1 MNRSAVAVRQ
11 FFRALVRSLPLLCFA
26 LASTPS
32 SRAAPRDFSVPAQ
45 SAAQALLAFSAQA
58 EVEVL
63 FAFDEL
69 DRVAARAVSGRL
81 EPEAALAQLLEGT
94 GFIARRNR
102 DGKFLVRARPATGAV
117 HGRILLPDGRG
128 IAGIAVRLLGTA
140 QSTATDRDGEF
151 AFGAVPA
158 GRWRLHVASEG
169 FQPVE
174 LVDLTVEPH
183 RVLTLAPV
191 RLRPGSDVTVLAPYT
206 VNAESSSLRT
216 SRNPV
221 LIARRAAGNL
231 DLPRTV
237 DDALPFAVYSRDQ
250 IVRSGAVNLNQFLS
264 RELLDSDAAA
274 SPAESSTETSL
285 VKTGSSNLQLR
296 GFEGDETII
305 FVNGRR
311 LPETVQEI
319 SGRLGAPDVNIVPL
333 SLIEQV
339 EVLPVSAAALYGGNA
354 VGGVIN
360 LVLRPEFNATEVH
373 TSYTDT
379 LAGYDAPETTVALL
393 HGRTLLDGRLRVR
406 LNATFSRNLPP
417 TEAELG
423 LIAARPA
430 DPVSDQI
437 FRATPNVRSLDGVPL
452 LPGGVSRFTSVATGA
467 NGLGGLA
474 AFAGRDGV
482 RSTEL
487 FRTPGGFSSSPA
499 TRDYAYGRRQD
510 RATWF
515 GSLNYDLTP
524 RVQLGLDGSYSAT
537 QLDRGYNVFSQ
548 DLRLPAASPFN
559 PFGRDVGVSLNEIPR
574 ALGPDYTRVRQEAY
588 SVLAGA
594 LIRLPADWRLAADVQ
609 YAHSITRLRGLV
621 EVDANAWQRL
631 VDEGRY
637 NPLRDT
643 QVSDAPAAFY
653 NEALVFYGGRG
664 QTVKF
669 SDYDALDTALRATNQ
684 DLSLPTGRA
693 VVNAGVDYRRNHR
706 ASYVDYRRYGNGS
719 IVGDTQTWGARS
731 IERYSAFGELQA
743 PVLPPALLPRW
754 LTSLE
759 ADLAARYI
767 ASNNS
772 QESYVAP
779 TLALKA
785 EFAGGLAL
793 RGSFSTS
800 SRFPT
805 PGMSRQIVAPG
816 GGSGGSEG
824 TYVFD
829 PVLRQGYLVSASQP
843 IDPALKTEDAVTQTV
858 GLLYQRG
865 RTRRLRL
872 ALDFVDTRKT
882 NELFALDA
890 QGAVNLERVFPNR
903 VRRDTSGR
911 ITQVFGGIINA
922 ASRHSQNW
930 NLSTDASFTGVAG
943 GTLDL
948 YSRWVYFQRYARQ
961 LLPGDPVVDQ
971 LNRPD
976 GSMSNVHLLRH
987 RLNFGASWNRP
998 TWGFG
1003 ADGHYFGSRRL
1014 PDFEWESQGSDRIA
1028 DTWQA
1033 DVYVQGDLARWLP
1046 WASARHGL
1054 RAQLRVN
1061 NVFGT
1066 AFPHYANDR
1075 SGAGVQPYGDW
1086 RGRTVAL
1093 SLTATF

>member
-1 MNRSAVAVRQ
+1 MNRFAVAVRQ
-11 FFRALVRSLPLLCFA
+11 FFRVLVRALPLLCFA
-26 LASTPS
+26 LASNPS
-32 SRAAPRDFSVPAQ
+32 SRAAPRDFSLPAQ

-69 DRVAARAVSGRL
+69 DRVAAHAVSGRL

-94 GFIARRNR
+94 GFVGRRNR
-102 DGKFLVRARPATGAV
+102 AGKFLVRAAPATGAV

-140 QSTATDRDGEF
+140 KATATDRDGEF
-151 AFGAVPA
+151 NFDAVPA
-158 GRWRLHVASEG
+158 GSWRLHVASDG

-191 RLRPGSDVTVLAPYT
+191 RLRLGSDVTVLAPYT
-206 VNAESSSLRT
+206 VNAESNSLRT

-237 DDALPFAVYSRDQ
+237 DDALPFAVYNRDQ

-285 VKTGSSNLQLR
+285 VTTGSSNLQLR
-296 GFEGDETII
+296 GFERDETII
-305 FVNGRR
+305 FINGRR
-311 LPETVQEI
+311 LPETIQDV

-360 LVLRPEFNATEVH
+360 LVLRPEFNSTEVH
-373 TSYTDT
+373 TSYTNT
-379 LAGYDAPETTVALL
+379 LAGYDAPEKTVALL

-423 LIAARPA
+423 LIAARPVDTA
-430 DPVSDQI
+430 SDQI
-437 FRATPNVRSLDGVPL
+437 FRATPNVRSLDGAPV
-452 LPGGVSRFTSVATGA
+452 LPGGSSRFTSVAPGA
-467 NGLGGLA
+467 DGLGGLA

-482 RSTEL
+482 RSTAL

-548 DLRLPAASPFN
+548 DLRLPATSPFN
-559 PFGRDVGVSLNEIPR
+559 PFGREVAVSLNEIPR

-594 LIRLPADWRLAADVQ
+594 LIRLPAEWRVATDLQFARSV
-609 YAHSITRLRGLV
+609 TRLRGIV
-621 EVDANAWQRL
+621 EVDPTAWQRL
-631 VDEGRY
+631 VDQGRY

-643 QVSDAPAAFY
+643 QTTDAPAAFY
-653 NEALVFYGGRG
+653 DEALVFYGGRG
-664 QTVKF
+664 QTVTF
-669 SDYDALDTALRATNQ
+669 SDYDALDAAVRATNQ
-684 DLSLPTGRA
+684 DITLPTGRA

-706 ASYVDYRRYGNGS
+706 ASYVDYRRYGNGG

-731 IERYSAFGELQA
+731 IERYSGFGELQA
-743 PVLPPALLPRW
+743 PLLPSAWLPRW
-754 LTSLE
+754 LASLE
-759 ADLAARYI
+759 ADVAARYI
-767 ASNNS
+767 ASNNAS
-772 QESYVAP
+772 EAYVAP

-785 EFAGGLAL
+785 EFVGGLAF

-816 GGSGGSEG
+816 GGTGGSEG
-824 TYVFD
+824 TFIFD
-829 PVLRQGYLVSASQP
+829 PILQQGYVVNATQP
-843 IDPALKTEDAVTQTV
+843 VDPGLKTEDAITQTAGV
-858 GLLYQRG
+858 IFQRG

-882 NELFALDA
+882 NELFDLKA
-890 QGAVNLERVFPNR
+890 QDAVNLETVLPDR
-903 VRRDTSGR
+903 VRRDASGR
-911 ITQVFGGIINA
+911 ITQVSGGIINA
-922 ASRHSQNW
+922 ARRHSQNW
-930 NLSTDASFTGVAG
+930 NFSTDVSLPAIGG

-948 YSRWVYFQRYARQ
+948 YSRWVYFQRYDRQ
-961 LLPGDPVVDQ
+961 LLPGSRVVDQ
-971 LNRPD
+971 IDHPD

-987 RLNFGASWNRP
+987 RLNVGASWNRP
-998 TWGFG
+998 AWGLG
-1003 ADGHYFGSRRL
+1003 ADAHYFGSRRL
-1014 PDFEWESQGSDRIA
+1014 PDFEWASQGSDRIA
-1028 DTWQA
+1028 STWQA
-1033 DVYVQGDLARWLP
+1033 DVYIQGDLARWLP
-1046 WASARHGL
+1046 WTDAHHGL

-1061 NVFGT
+1061 NVFAA
-1066 AFPHYANDR
+1066 AFPRYVNAP
-1075 SGAGVQPYGDW
+1075 SGAGVQSYGDW
-1086 RGRTVAL
+1086 RGRTLSL